1 MALHHSPPV
10 VTEAKKL
17 LLLKEQEITNLR
29 ESALQQLE
37 HHFEQLKSD
46 FQYNLKLLEDRDAEL
61 ERYDSE
67 HAVLSASLVDKER
80 QLQSFQKLH
89 AEVTSGDGEG
99 SMFCISE
106 LRVERAKYH
115 EFEFFNQSKRSDLQK
130 QLEEERLA
138 HASALIKHREECEQA
153 KRVLQRSLSEAEEEL
168 QRQARDL
175 HSQFQIKT
183 QQMEAMYKQQAED
196 AIHKAGLASKV
207 AEQREDE
214 ARGARQ
220 RESEQLKIA
229 EAALAEVREKEK
241 MIQALNWELD
251 QMRRLKEE
259 QGGKGTFPW
268 QLPCRR
274 GARNLRGFNL
284 LCTAG
289 CVVLQAASQEAESQ
303 LLTLSCQL
311 AAAQRQVQELTEE
324 GTTLLARYQM
334 QAREEAAVLKVKL
347 EQSQSRNSELEAE
360 VNLLH
365 GQLRAVKL
373 DMQGKVAELEQELR
387 LLRDTSEMALSDYER
402 RRESELNSIKEELWA
417 QQQEGRLL
425 RERLEG
431 QLKALEEKKADI
443 SGFKERLAAAGDR
456 ERELQRKLVE
466 VELKMEEQ
474 AVHFREALES
484 EENGIMKRL
493 MEQRDEANSALQDSQ
508 SRLLD
513 KESEIG
519 QLRDMLMQ
527 LSPSKRGRAV
537 PEADTTTG
545 NAVVALKSRGGS
557 RLRPSGVEATSFQ
570 GGAGPSSSSSSRAP
584 LTVTVPAGNML
595 QDSTDSLPDISQLPS
610 PTNLM
615 LPEAVPSPYLRG
627 PTSPSHQAAYLPGSP
642 TWLGACR
649 PTSAAAAAAAAARAG
664 QYLRVSKESLDE
676 LLSPPASHLQP
687 GGGTEVRSQALVIGA
702 DAEQRHLLGALH
714 EAEVQN
720 ERLRNTLGIMR
731 GEMEAL
737 QSAAAVA
744 SEVVLPQDVSTL
756 QAELQESDRD
766 IAQTLEHV
774 EVLQKQLA
782 IATASSSSS
791 SPPGGNKSSKVVDA
805 EISEPELS
813 FLRRRV
819 QQLLVE
825 NRQLRRQCVQLK
837 LTANQSRLNVD
848 SAGSAGSAVQP
859 VSIGGQAPDAPSSQG
874 LGVSAVPSFDVVLPG
889 SSTDASPPR
898 RAQTQEEELLRR
910 EVSDLGS
917 EVQRLQSENGRLMEM
932 SNALRAERDRLAE
945 AAGRPASYE
954 AEEHKFDM
962 GVLPH
967 PASPQPPRNLGH
979 AQTPAVRSP
988 MPSPPVQVP
997 SPPVQ
1002 QSTALTVPG
1011 SMSAQST
1018 ALTVPGSMS
1027 AQSTALTVPGSM
1039 SAQSTALTVPGSM
1052 SAQPYTLITA
1062 VPTSA
1067 AAQPEGLSAGSIT
1080 VHGTQDDMRRERSQ
1094 AQQVEYVP
1102 SSAVFREEE
1111 EEAGR
1116 LRSRRLAPGGP
1127 ASSAGGHAVHFFT
1140 DSSMRRGGSQQI
1152 NAVGSVEND
1161 LGGSR
1166 MPREMRG
1173 ATAVVAVARARH
1185 SSQSPNRS
1193 GSPGFSEDRRSN
1205 VGVGSLQGVEAGSIS
1220 PVARPPSSI
1229 PGSASSRETLSQRAR
1244 LRAIQRRA
1252 EEDASRPKVRN
1263 YNIRE
1268 EG

>member
-37 HHFEQLKSD
+37 HHLERKEHELADLHGKFEQLKSD

-89 AEVTSGDGEG
+89 AEVT
-99 SMFCISE
+99 SE

-259 QGGKGTFPW
+259 QVSEL
-268 QLPCRR
+268 QSQ
-274 GARNLRGFNL
+274 AR
-284 LCTAG
+284 T
-289 CVVLQAASQEAESQ
+289 LQQVAKAASQEAESQ
-303 LLTLSCQL
+303 LLTLSSQL

-324 GTTLLARYQM
+324 GTTLLARHQM

-474 AVHFREALES
+474 VVHFKEALES
-484 EENGIMKRL
+484 EENGIVKRL

-527 LSPSKRGRAV
+527 LSPSKRVRAV

-570 GGAGPSSSSSSRAP
+570 GGAGPSSSRAP

-595 QDSTDSLPDISQLPS
+595 QDSTESLPDISQLPS

-627 PTSPSHQAAYLPGSP
+627 PTSSSHQAAYLPGSP
-642 TWLGACR
+642 TWLGAGR

-702 DAEQRHLLGALH
+702 DAEQRHLGALH

-782 IATASSSSS
+782 IATALSSSSS

-945 AAGRPASYE
+945 AGGRPASYE

-1002 QSTALTVPG
+1002 
-1011 SMSAQST
+1011 
-1018 ALTVPGSMS
+1018 
-1027 AQSTALTVPGSM
+1027 
-1039 SAQSTALTVPGSM
+1039 QSTALTVPGSM

-1193 GSPGFSEDRRSN
+1193 GSPGFSEDRRFN